1 MQVDQ
6 AELRV
11 RHQAALESARR
22 ELVDSTERGE
32 GGRQALARF
41 SDAVDE
47 ILRDLVEAASALART
62 PIAVC
67 ALGGYGRRALSLHS
81 DIDLLLL
88 VGGRI
93 GRPEERFVKALLHP
107 LWDLKFT
114 VGHHVRELD
123 DFDRLE
129 TDNPEFLL
137 ALMDVRQLAGDGSLF
152 DRFDGV
158 LQASSGHWHPHILD
172 ALVELTD
179 ERHTQFHETLYQLEP
194 DVKDGPGAL
203 RDIWATRTILKL
215 AGEPRG
221 GGRRVGARSP
231 AGRRRISHARA
242 LGHSSG
248 HGTQRQ
254 RA

>member
-6 AELRV
+6 TELRI

-22 ELVDSTERGE
+22 DLIESTERGE

-41 SDAVDE
+41 SDAADE
-47 ILRDLVEAASALART
+47 ILRGLVEAAGAQTKT

-67 ALGGYGRRALSLHS
+67 AVGGYGRRTLSLHS

-107 LWDLKFT
+107 LWDLKLT

-123 DFDRLE
+123 DFERLE
-129 TDNPEFLL
+129 TDHPEFLL

-152 DRFDGV
+152 DRFDGI
-158 LQASSGHWHPHILD
+158 LRASSGHWHPQILD
-172 ALVELTD
+172 ALVTLTD
-179 ERHTQFHETLYQLEP
+179 ERHLQFQDT
-194 DVKDGPGAL
+194 
-203 RDIWATRTILKL
+203 
-215 AGEPRG
+215 
-221 GGRRVGARSP
+221 
-231 AGRRRISHARA
+231 
-242 LGHSSG
+242 
-248 HGTQRQ
+248 
-254 RA
+254 

>member
-6 AELRV
+6 TEPRV
-11 RHQAALESARR
+11 RHQAALGSARR
-22 ELVDSTERGE
+22 DLVAGTERGE

-41 SDAVDE
+41 ADSIDE
-47 ILRDLVEAASALART
+47 ILRDLVAAASAQTKT

-67 ALGGYGRRALSLHS
+67 ALGGHGPRALSLHS

-107 LWDLKFT
+107 LWDLKLA

-129 TDNPEFLL
+129 TDKPEFLL
-137 ALMDVRQLAGDGSLF
+137 ALMDLRQLAGDGSLF

-158 LQASSGHWHPHILD
+158 LQASSGHWHPQILD
-172 ALVELTD
+172 ALVTLTD
-179 ERHTQFHETLYQLEP
+179 ERHLQFHDTLYQLEP

-203 RDIWATRTILKL
+203 RDIWATRTILRL

-221 GGRRVGARSP
+221 AAAVSAPDRLQDADAFLIWGVTS
-231 AGRRRISHARA
+231 
-242 LGHSSG
+242 
-248 HGTQRQ
+248 TC
-254 RA
+254 